1 MTFNSYKVLLQIC
14 VALEMLGREGS
25 RLPTADLSWRELFG
39 FGLPRHSLHSIS
51 CQCFESAMPKTK
63 VTSQPSFA
71 WGCLTGMDE
80 RPVRPTQRLIP
91 TMYRSCMITPPF
103 LAKNVWCLG
112 MGFRQFSCIVRG
124 DARRDCLIHR
134 IAILGISWLRH
145 RSLISSAKTLQ
156 NSFKNE
162 EIRRKVRKMDTNP
175 KIYIDRNPRGK
186 MRPGNITVQSWSAA
200 AFVRPLSSPLPGVVC
215 ATKATLLL
223 REGRALHGW
232 RLKSQKWTHWLK
244 SSLGIFLPTVTFG

>member
-1 MTFNSYKVLLQIC
+1 
-14 VALEMLGREGS
+14 
-25 RLPTADLSWRELFG
+25 
-39 FGLPRHSLHSIS
+39 
-51 CQCFESAMPKTK
+51 
-63 VTSQPSFA
+63 
-71 WGCLTGMDE
+71 
-80 RPVRPTQRLIP
+80 
-91 TMYRSCMITPPF
+91 
-103 LAKNVWCLG
+103 

-175 KIYIDRNPRGK
+175 KVYKDRNPRGK

-200 AFVRPLSSPLPGVVC
+200 AFVRPLSPPLPGVVC

-232 RLKSQKWTHWLK
+232 RLRSQMWTPWLK
-244 SSLGIFLPTVTFG
+244 SSLRNLSTYRNFWLIEHHLVSSISKCPKYLCNNLGLRSISKLTVFS